1 MKSKETE
8 FPETT
13 EVLERAA
20 KETGFLL
27 QRSHRKLRAA
37 LIEALKP
44 LDISIGHFAIL
55 GLLSGRGALT
65 QQQLIEI
72 LGTDKSSMVYLIDEL
87 EKQSLAER
95 RTVPG
100 DRRAYGIHL
109 TLSGKA
115 RLSEAATIVKNV
127 ESSFLKPLNKTE
139 RAKLNELLWRI
150 SK

>member
-1 MKSKETE
+1 MKSKESE

-13 EVLERAA
+13 DVLEQAA

-27 QRSHRKLRAA
+27 QRAHRKLRAA

-44 LDISIGHFAIL
+44 LEISIGHFAIL
-55 GLLSGRGALT
+55 GLLSNRGALT

-87 EKQSLAER
+87 ERQSLAER
-95 RTVPG
+95 RPVTG

-109 TLSGKA
+109 TTAGKA
-115 RLSEAATIVKNV
+115 RLVEGATIVKNV
-127 ESSFLKPLNKTE
+127 ENAFLKPLNKTE
-139 RAKLNELLWRI
+139 RTELNDMLWRI